1 MRLSKRG
8 EYGIRALLHLAERAK
23 EPQPLI
29 SLQALAEKENIPVK
43 FLEQIMIPLRNAG
56 LVHTQ
61 KGPGGGY
68 KLAKPAEQIFIG
80 SIIRILDGMLAPV
93 TCVSKT
99 AYAPCD
105 CPDEKSCGLCMV
117 MADVRD
123 AITAILDNTTLAS
136 IVQRRSLLLSSQED
150 SNDP

>member
-8 EYGIRALLHLAERAK
+8 EYGIRTLLLMAEQAS
-23 EPQPLI
+23 EHQPLV
-29 SLQALAEKENIPVK
+29 SLKTLAEKEHIPLK
-43 FLEQIMIPLRNAG
+43 FLEQIMLQLRNAG
-56 LVHTQ
+56 LVHSQ

-68 KLAKPAEQIFIG
+68 KLAKPPEHIFIG
-80 SIIRILDGMLAPV
+80 NVIRILDGMLAPV

-105 CPDEKSCGLCMV
+105 CPDEATCGLRMV
-117 MADVRD
+117 MADVRN

-136 IVQRRSLLLSSQED
+136 IAQRRASILLARED
-150 SNDP
+150 TDEN